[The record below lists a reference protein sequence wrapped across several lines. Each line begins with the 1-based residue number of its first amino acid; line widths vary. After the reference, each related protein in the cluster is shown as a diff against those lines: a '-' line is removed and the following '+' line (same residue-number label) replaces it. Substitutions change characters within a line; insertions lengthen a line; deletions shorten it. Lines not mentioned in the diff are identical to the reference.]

1 MGNTSRW
8 LDVEVGADD
17 TNLNTLPSNVVTVD
31 LQNDNEF
38 KLLIGD
44 LGRGDEPSKL
54 KVYKGAIQTADM
66 VLPDVPLGVV
76 GFYSSDTVPPSF
88 PNIAVG
94 FSSCVYIYRNMK
106 LFYKYYLPTLE
117 LNTVEMD
124 IWKQL
129 IDTKNHE
136 LKIISSLTDNLKS
149 MPYQYLSSQSQRF
162 LSLNPEQQLE
172 YLQQSPKP
180 LVHKLA
186 EVTCLATLRMNSV
199 ERFAV
204 SCLIVGT
211 EDGDVIVLDPQT
223 FTQLHQAKLEN
234 NKVPFQM
241 VTTGLYQVDYRIV
254 VATRE
259 KSVCL
264 LKREWKEGRILFNTD
279 EHIIAIE
286 VMTADNSV
294 MVICTDNTMTCYS
307 RKGKK
312 QWQIQLEHR
321 PVSMTSLGVMHLG
334 AVLTGVALASGHLQ
348 LYHGKARQDTVF
360 IRDVASVVKFG
371 QLGQEEHVLMI
382 VTASGNL
389 MLKILKRTA
398 DFNSPAAGAEA
409 ARGAGRPW
417 LIPNKSKLFLE
428 QAKRERDSA
437 IQMHEKFQ
445 GELARLRLTAAKALL
460 DAYSKSDNNIG
471 KGALEPIRLSAE
483 VEGLGPVFRV
493 TLTVQNTAADR
504 AVVGLAIL
512 FHVHNAAYKVHNPY
526 IKIPLLSPSSSLHFP
541 TKVEE
546 IFEGDFHPD
555 VLFRSVS
562 GQGGAR
568 SLVKIL
574 LLKDGRSSPALAATL
589 QMPPTDPL
597 MLPQPITDDTH
608 NFA

>member
-76 GFYSSDTVPPSF
+76 GFYSSDTVPPPF

-312 QWQIQLEHR
+312 QWSIQLEHR
-321 PVSMTSLGVMHLG
+321 PVSMTSLGVMHLGAVLTGVALASGHLQLYHGKARQDTVFIRASLKKQWSLQLEQRPVSMTSLGVMHLGAVLTGVALVSGHLQLYHGKARQDTVFIRALGVMHLG

-483 VEGLGPVFRV
+483 V
-493 TLTVQNTAADR
+493 
-504 AVVGLAIL
+504 
-512 FHVHNAAYKVHNPY
+512 
-526 IKIPLLSPSSSLHFP
+526 
-541 TKVEE
+541 
-546 IFEGDFHPD
+546 
-555 VLFRSVS
+555 
-562 GQGGAR
+562 
-568 SLVKIL
+568 
-574 LLKDGRSSPALAATL
+574 
-589 QMPPTDPL
+589 
-597 MLPQPITDDTH
+597 
-608 NFA
+608 